1 MAGAELKQLEE
12 KSSGA
17 RNKMNHSVRLS
28 WYGVKNIVNGYPI
41 CNNNFATLEKF
52 EASSIT
58 SYENALI

>member
-28 WYGVKNIVNGYPI
+28 WYGNIVNGYPI
-41 CNNNFATLEKF
+41 CNNDFATVEKF
-52 EASSIT
+52 EVSLIA
-58 SYENALI
+58 SYENAPI